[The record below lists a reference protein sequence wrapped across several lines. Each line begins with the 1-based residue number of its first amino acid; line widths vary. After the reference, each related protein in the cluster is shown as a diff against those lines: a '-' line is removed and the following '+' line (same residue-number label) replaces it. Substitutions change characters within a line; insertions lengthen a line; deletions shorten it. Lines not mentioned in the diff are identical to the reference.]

1 MYSVNFF
8 IIVFGVF
15 TSYLLANSQISFI
28 SLGNISRRQST
39 EFKIKTV
46 KLSKSVGTIR

>member
-8 IIVFGVF
+8 IIVFDVP
-15 TSYLLANSQISFI
+15 TSYLIANSKISFT

-39 EFKIKTV
+39 EFKIKAV
-46 KLSKSVGTIR
+46 KLNKSVGTIR